1 MKYQIE
7 RQVYKYKLKNSMM
20 YMFILASSIFNI
32 YMGVIVRVAVF
43 NAIFNTFSDISWW
56 LVLLVEETG
65 GPGENHRPVAS
76 H

>member
-1 MKYQIE
+1 M
-7 RQVYKYKLKNSMM
+7 YKYKLKKSMM

-65 GPGENHRPVAS
+65 GALYHIMLYTSP
-76 H
+76 